1 MLHFLKCF
9 VLLLAHAIVS
19 SALKG
24 AVELDSLTF
33 DKVLNKFEAVVVKF
47 DIAYP
52 YGEKEDEYGKVAE
65 SSQFTP
71 ELLVAEVGV
80 KDYGDKENSDLA
92 DRYGV
97 TKENFPV
104 VKLFVQGIKEPY
116 TFTGEFKSE
125 ELKAFIK
132 KHSKVRLVLDKCLQQ
147 FDDLAIKFVKA
158 DEEERKSIMKEAQQL
173 SQNLSK
179 ETEKKS
185 ADVYIKMMQKVIER
199 GNGFIASEMER
210 VKNIKEGKI
219 TSTKKE
225 EMQGRLNILESFRLK
240 DEL

>member
-1 MLHFLKCF
+1 MSRFLRFF
-9 VLLLAHAIVS
+9 VLLLARALLS

-33 DKVLNKFEAVVVKF
+33 DKIVNKFEAVVVKF

-80 KDYGDKENSDLA
+80 KDYGDRENSDLA
-92 DRYGV
+92 DHYGV
-97 TKENFPV
+97 SKENFPV
-104 VKLFVQGIKEPY
+104 VKLFVQGTKEPY

-132 KHSKVRLVLDKCLQQ
+132 KHSKVRLVLDKCLRQ
-147 FDDLAIKFVKA
+147 FDELAARFMKA
-158 DEEERKSIMKEAQQL
+158 DEEERRTIVEEAREASL
-173 SQNLSK
+173 KLT
-179 ETEKKS
+179 EEGEKKS
-185 ADVYIKMMQKVIER
+185 ADVYIKMMQKVVER
-199 GNGFIASEMER
+199 GDGFIASETER

-219 TSTKKE
+219 TSSKKE
-225 EMQGRLNILESFRLK
+225 EMQGRLNILESFGPK

>member
-1 MLHFLKCF
+1 MSRFLRFF
-9 VLLLAHAIVS
+9 VLLLARALLS

-33 DKVLNKFEAVVVKF
+33 DKIVNKFEAVVVKF

-80 KDYGDKENSDLA
+80 KDYGDRENSDLA
-92 DRYGV
+92 DHYGV
-97 TKENFPV
+97 SKENFPV
-104 VKLFVQGIKEPY
+104 VKLFVQGTKEPY

-132 KHSKVRLVLDKCLQQ
+132 KHSKVRLVLDKCLRQ
-147 FDDLAIKFVKA
+147 FDELAARFMKA
-158 DEEERKSIMKEAQQL
+158 DEEERRTIVEEAREASL
-173 SQNLSK
+173 KLT
-179 ETEKKS
+179 EEGEKKS
-185 ADVYIKMMQKVIER
+185 ADVYIKMMQKVVER
-199 GNGFIASEMER
+199 GDGFIASETER

-219 TSTKKE
+219 TSSKKE
-225 EMQGRLNILESFRLK
+225 EMQGRLNILESFGSK